1 MLEPPMKVLIV
12 EDQAKLGQF
21 LKRGLMEQGWTA
33 TWVATAAAAQEAL
46 CESKYEVIVLDLM
59 LPDRDGMD
67 LLREWRRFGF
77 NEPVIILSA
86 RNAVKDRV
94 QGLELGADD
103 YLPKPF
109 SLEELVARIR
119 ALGRRHAAHKEMVL
133 QHAELKLN
141 LMSRSVTWGTHPITL
156 TAREFALLEIFMQN
170 VGRILTR
177 SLLME
182 KVWEAN
188 YDVDP
193 NLLDVYMSRLRSK
206 FEPLTNKPLFETV
219 RGIGYKM
226 V

>member
-1 MLEPPMKVLIV
+1 MKVLIV
-12 EDQAKLGQF
+12 EDQGKIGRF
-21 LKRGLMEQGWTA
+21 LKRGLTEQGWTV
-33 TWVATAAAAQEAL
+33 TWVQTAAAAQDAM
-46 CESKYEVIVLDLM
+46 CDTKYEVIVLDLM
-59 LPDRDGMD
+59 LPDRDGIE
-67 LLREWRRFGF
+67 LLREWRKFGF

-94 QGLELGADD
+94 QGLEVGADD

-109 SLEELVARIR
+109 SLEELTARIR
-119 ALGRRHAAHKEMVL
+119 ALGRRHATHKEMIL
-133 QHAELKLN
+133 ENRELKLD
-141 LMSRSVTWGTHPITL
+141 LLARTVTVAGQPVTL
-156 TAREFALLEIFMQN
+156 TARELALLEVFLQN
-170 VGRILTR
+170 VGRVLTR

-182 KVWEAN
+182 KVWESN

-206 FEPLTNKPLFETV
+206 LDPMSSKPLFETV

>member
-1 MLEPPMKVLIV
+1 MKVLIV
-12 EDQAKLGQF
+12 EDQAKLGRF
-21 LKRGLMEQGWTA
+21 LRRGLNEQGWTA
-33 TWVATAAAAQEAL
+33 TWVQTAAAAQDAL
-46 CESKYEVIVLDLM
+46 CDTKYEVVVLDLM

-67 LLREWRRFGF
+67 LLREWRKFGF

-94 QGLELGADD
+94 QGLEVGADD

-119 ALGRRHAAHKEMVL
+119 ALGRRQSTHKDMILE
-133 QHAELKLN
+133 HGELKLD
-141 LMSRSVTWGTHPITL
+141 LLARTVTWADQPITL
-156 TAREFALLEIFMQN
+156 TARELALLEIFLQN
-170 VGRILTR
+170 IGRILTR

-182 KVWEAN
+182 KVWESH

-206 FEPLTNKPLFETV
+206 FDPLAKKPLFETV

>member
-1 MLEPPMKVLIV
+1 MSMKVLVV

-21 LKRGLMEQGWTA
+21 LKRGLTEQGWTA
-33 TWVATAAAAQEAL
+33 TWVQSAAGAQDAL
-46 CESKYEVIVLDLM
+46 CETNYDTIVLDLM
-59 LPDRDGMD
+59 LPDRPGLD
-67 LLREWRRFGF
+67 LLKEWRQYGF
-77 NEPVIILSA
+77 NQPVLILSA

-109 SLEELVARIR
+109 SLEELIARLR
-119 ALGRRHAAHKEMVL
+119 SLNRRHANHKEIVL
-133 QHAELKLN
+133 SHRDLKLD
-141 LMSRSVTWGTHPITL
+141 LLTRSVTLADKPITL
-156 TAREFALLEIFMQN
+156 TARELALLEIFLQN
-170 VGRILTR
+170 VGRIMTR

-182 KVWEAN
+182 KVWEAH

-193 NLLDVYMSRLRSK
+193 NLLDVYMGRLRRK
-206 FEPLTNKPLFETV
+206 IEPLADKPLFETV

>member
-1 MLEPPMKVLIV
+1 MKVLVV
-12 EDQAKLGQF
+12 EDQAKLGRF
-21 LKRGLMEQGWTA
+21 IKRGLTEQGWTA
-33 TWVATAAAAQEAL
+33 TWVQSAAAAQDAL
-46 CESKYEVIVLDLM
+46 CDTKYEVVVLDLM

-67 LLREWRRFGF
+67 LLREWRKFGF

-94 QGLELGADD
+94 QGLEVGADD

-119 ALGRRHAAHKEMVL
+119 ALGRRQATHKEMIL
-133 QHAELKLN
+133 QHGELKLD
-141 LMSRSVTWGTHPITL
+141 LLARAVTWADHPITL
-156 TAREFALLEIFMQN
+156 TARELALLEIFLQN
-170 VGRILTR
+170 IGRILTR

-182 KVWEAN
+182 KVWESH

-206 FEPLTNKPLFETV
+206 FDPLTPKPLFETV

-226 V
+226 I